1 MSVGVL
7 HNRARSTL
15 VRRSLRRIVPE
26 PEQRLWYF
34 LRGKRLSGHKFKR
47 QYSVGRYV
55 VDFYCAE
62 HHLAIEIDGDSHYT
76 KEGEVYDKQRTEYLH
91 ACGIRIVRFTNDEV
105 MKNINGV
112 VQSIASMLPSP

>member
-7 HNRARSTL
+7 HNRAQSTP
-15 VRRSLRRIVPE
+15 VRRNLRRIVPT

-34 LRGKRLSGHKFKR
+34 LRNKRLLGYKFKR
-47 QYSVGRYV
+47 QYSIGRYV

-76 KEGEVYDKQRTEYLH
+76 DEGEAYDIQRNEYLN
-91 ACGIRIVRFTNDEV
+91 ACNIRVARFTNTDV
-105 MKNINGV
+105 MGNIDGV
-112 VQSIASMLPSP
+112 MSSIALMLPSP